1 MTATAVHQFQV
12 TAAPLSQSHPPPPP
26 PPPSHSLLRPP
37 LESQNCSTQQSKV
50 SSPRPS
56 SAPSRQVRKQYMA
69 VRHGHWNSW
78 LFSKYEIQNP
88 PSVAAKEKTHA
99 EDLDLRFRAC
109 KFIAHMGV
117 KLAVDGTPVSAACI
131 CLAQLYLS
139 RFYMRSTWSSCAW
152 RPLAMGA
159 LFAAAKVT
167 DHRHRA
173 KSIARAGYHVGLDHF
188 DPRGQ
193 YGREL
198 DPRNPLYEVLCD
210 DVVKHELHLCAI
222 LCWDLSDLNTHAHAR
237 ECVTLLGGSDAAR
250 RVANALVNDAYRTM
264 VPLEYPDRVIGAAAA
279 SLAFKIAG
287 ETPRCRNE
295 EGTLNLT
302 QSSESLSWWSSYDE
316 PEDIRDA
323 VLQMLDLYQ
332 AHVKL
337 STVPPIAQANPL
349 CSPPN
354 TSPYPNASPS
364 LITNATSVQR
374 KSPQQP
380 PPPPTTAAVNA
391 KGMLVAPPANETS
404 VMTPSTPA
412 VFVADRKRSRNKSD
426 DDADLEEGEVEE
438 EAHELTK
445 RMRST

>member
-12 TAAPLSQSHPPPPP
+12 QAAPLSLSHPPPPP

-37 LESQNCSTQQSKV
+37 LEPQHNSSQKSKL
-50 SSPRPS
+50 SSPRPA
-56 SAPSRQVRKQYMA
+56 SAPSRQVRKQYTA
-69 VRHGHWNSW
+69 VPHGQWNSW
-78 LFSKYEIQNP
+78 LFSKYEIQHP
-88 PSVAAKEKTHA
+88 PSVFAKEKTHA

-109 KFIAHMGV
+109 KFIANMGV
-117 KLAVDGTPVSAACI
+117 KLAVDGTPVSPACI

-193 YGREL
+193 HGREL
-198 DPRNPLYEVLCD
+198 DQRNPLYEVICD
-210 DVVKHELHLCAI
+210 DVVKHELHLCAM
-222 LCWDLSDLNTHAHAR
+222 LCWDLSDLNTHREAK

-250 RVANALVNDAYRTM
+250 RVANALVNDATT

-287 ETPRCRNE
+287 ETPRCGDG
-295 EGTLNLT
+295 EGTLNFT
-302 QSSESLSWWSSYDE
+302 QNIDKPLWWSRYGE
-316 PEDIRDA
+316 PGDIRDA

-337 STVPPIAQANPL
+337 STVPPITQANPL

-364 LITNATSVQR
+364 LITNAIAVER
-374 KSPQQP
+374 KSPQRP
-380 PPPPTTAAVNA
+380 PLPTAAANA
-391 KGMLVAPPANETS
+391 KGMLVTPAQESS

-412 VFVADRKRSRNKSD
+412 VFVADRKRSRDKSD
-426 DDADLEEGEVEE
+426 GDVDVELEEGEVEE
-438 EAHELTK
+438 EAQESTK